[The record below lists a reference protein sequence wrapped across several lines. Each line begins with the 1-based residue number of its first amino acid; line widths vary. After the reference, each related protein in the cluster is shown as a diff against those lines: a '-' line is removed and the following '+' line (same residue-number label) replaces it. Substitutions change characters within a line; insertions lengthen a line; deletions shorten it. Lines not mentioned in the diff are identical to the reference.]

1 MAKPKKDD
9 DAKDDD
15 VKVWTNVSPN
25 PVILANGST
34 VAPGESTS
42 EDQASLVPGSCWE
55 EWRVLVPGSVEQS
68 FAADAQIDELR
79 QENAAL
85 RQQLADA
92 GSAALGAAAEHSDT
106 VAKLNQEIDALK
118 AQIKPAE

>member
-9 DAKDDD
+9 EA
-15 VKVWTNVSPN
+15 KVWTNVSAN
-25 PVILANGST
+25 PVILADGSA
-34 VAPGESTS
+34 VAPGESTT
-42 EDQASLVPGSCWE
+42 EAQAGLVSGSCWE
-55 EWRVLVPGSVEQS
+55 SWRVLVPGSAEQS
-68 FAADAQIDELR
+68 FAADQQIDELR
-79 QENAAL
+79 QENTLL

-92 GSAALGAAAEHSDT
+92 ARAASSTTAEHSDV